1 MTDTGMR
8 AVREEGKTGRKMSEW
23 YAVQVTTGREEETAC
38 MCRRVISPRT
48 LQECFI
54 PKGERMRRYEGAWHI
69 EKKILFPGYLFFIT
83 DAVEQLYFELKHIP
97 ELTRILGDGTSFI
110 PLEQDEVSLL
120 LKIGGEEHTAS
131 MSSGYI
137 EGDKIIITEG
147 PLKNLEGTIKKID
160 RHKRTAAVQIKMMG
174 QLKNVTMGVEIV
186 RKI

>member
-1 MTDTGMR
+1 MS
-8 AVREEGKTGRKMSEW
+8 RKMSEW

-38 MCRRVISPRT
+38 MCRRVIDPET

-54 PKGERMRRYEGAWHI
+54 PRGERMRRYEGAWHI

-83 DAVEQLYFELKHIP
+83 DVVEQLYFGLKQIP

-120 LKIGGEEHTAS
+120 LQMGGEDHIAA

-137 EGDKIIITEG
+137 EGDNVIITEG
-147 PLKNLEGTIKKID
+147 PLKNLEGTIRKID
-160 RHKRTAAVQIKMMG
+160 RHKRTAVVQIKMMG
-174 QLKNVTMGVEIV
+174 QLRDVVMGVEIV
-186 RKI
+186 RKVV